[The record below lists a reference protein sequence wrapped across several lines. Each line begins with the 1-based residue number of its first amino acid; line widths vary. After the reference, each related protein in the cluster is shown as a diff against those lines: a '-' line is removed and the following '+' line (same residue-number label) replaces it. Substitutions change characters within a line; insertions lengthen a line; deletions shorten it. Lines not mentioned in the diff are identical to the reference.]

1 MSERKA
7 FRKVFRALTGSVVEK
22 RFISADEPVPDGW
35 HETPAAAPG
44 AGGRPRAGAR
54 ARRGGARAPPP
65 RRDRHSGAAPEPPA
79 LLESA
84 PVVQPQREPGRHRK
98 GH

>member
-22 RFISADEPVPDGW
+22 RFITVDEAVPDGW
-35 HETPAAAPG
+35 HETPAAAL
-44 AGGRPRAGAR
+44 AAAL
-54 ARRGGARAPPP
+54 

-79 LLESA
+79 PLESA
-84 PVVQPQREPGRHRK
+84 PVVQPQREPWRQRK
-98 GH
+98 GR